1 MGSKRGLRSPG
12 SADIKL
18 WRCSDC
24 SRPTYPIHYQAFI
37 LAGANVEKMELI
49 FDENSFE
56 VDEDRFI
63 SDLKNALDN
72 SLPKAK
78 FLVLNF
84 PHNPTTCYGYTDF
97 YQEIVALAK
106 EKRFYI
112 ISDIAY
118 ADITFDGYK
127 TPSILELRVLRMLQ
141 LRHIL

>member
-1 MGSKRGLRSPG
+1 M
-12 SADIKL
+12 
-18 WRCSDC
+18 
-24 SRPTYPIHYQAFI
+24 
-37 LAGANVEKMELI
+37 AGANVEKMELI

-84 PHNPTTCYGYTDF
+84 PHNPTTATVTADF
-97 YQEIVALAK
+97 YKRVVALAK

-118 ADITFDGYK
+118 ADITFDGYN
-127 TPSILELRVLRMLQ
+127 TTILFLGKG
-141 LRHIL
+141 